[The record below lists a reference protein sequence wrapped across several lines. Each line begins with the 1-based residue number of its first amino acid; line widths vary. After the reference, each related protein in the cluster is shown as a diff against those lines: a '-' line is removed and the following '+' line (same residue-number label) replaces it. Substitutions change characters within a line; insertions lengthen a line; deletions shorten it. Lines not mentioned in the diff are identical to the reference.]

1 MSNLLEVHKVVK
13 QYGDYVALNEVSLNV
28 PKGSIYGLL
37 GPNGAGKLPLSES
50 SIKLHCQTAVK

>member
-13 QYGDYVALNEVSLNV
+13 KYGDYVALNEVSLNV

-37 GPNGAGKLPLSES
+37 G
-50 SIKLHCQTAVK
+50 